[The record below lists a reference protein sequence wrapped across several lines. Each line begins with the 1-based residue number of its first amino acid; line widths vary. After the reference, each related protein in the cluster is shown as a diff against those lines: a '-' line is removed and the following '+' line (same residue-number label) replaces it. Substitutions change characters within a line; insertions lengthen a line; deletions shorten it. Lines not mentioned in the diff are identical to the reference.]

1 MNVVDTNLIDYS
13 TCFQE
18 RSLAMPN
25 QTEIIVTK
33 LNTLQ
38 KYDFNITLETG
49 DTKLLVKKCNLLGLK
64 KLYFVGKLQRIQK
77 DNWKLIARLKAV
89 VTQPC
94 VTTLQP
100 IDTQISTV
108 VERLFI
114 KGWENSHK
122 RTDET
127 ILNDDYEILSSK
139 INLLDIITEEI
150 ILNAPLYPRSNKG
163 ADTPLSESSFSSPK
177 NINIKPFSVLST
189 LRKKMTVQDDSLK

>member
-1 MNVVDTNLIDYS
+1 M
-13 TCFQE
+13 
-18 RSLAMPN
+18 AN

-38 KYDFNITLETG
+38 EYDFNITLESG
-49 DTKLLVKKCNLLGLK
+49 DTKLLVKECNLLGLK
-64 KLYFVGKLQRIQK
+64 KLFFVGKLQRIQK
-77 DNWKLIARLKAV
+77 DNWKLKARLKVV

-114 KGWENSHK
+114 KGWENLHQ

-127 ILNDDYEILSSK
+127 VLNADYEILSSK

-150 ILNAPLYPRSNKG
+150 ILNAPLYPRSRES
-163 ADTPLSESSFSSPK
+163 ADTSLSENSFSSPK
-177 NINIKPFSVLST
+177 NINLKPFSVLST
-189 LRKKMTVQDDSLK
+189 LRKKMANQDDSLK